1 MCVQHKVFIHHTN
14 MASKPVETDEER
26 IVKAENY
33 KAEGNE
39 FFKKEEYKA
48 AVKRYHFAL
57 LYAKGIGEKHPI
69 TGDQNILTD
78 EWNKRLAEVK
88 FSTYNNLAGAY
99 LYASCAFCLYSV

>member
-1 MCVQHKVFIHHTN
+1 MRIRHKVLSYYTN
-14 MASKPVETDEER
+14 MASNPVESDEER

-39 FFKKEEYKA
+39 FFKKEDYKSA
-48 AVKRYHFAL
+48 MKRYHFAL

-78 EWNKRLAEVK
+78 EWNKRLAEIK
-88 FSTYNNLAGAY
+88 FSAYNNLAGA
-99 LYASCAFCLYSV
+99 CFTTCKFCL